1 MFLDAIRKLAV
12 IPGVQK
18 FELLRQTGKKN
29 NYDYGVSMEF
39 RSPKAYED
47 YNQYPDHIAFVQNY
61 WVKEVSDFLEIDF
74 EPLK

>member
-61 WVKEVSDFLEIDF
+61 RPLQIRVSLSLMALI
-74 EPLK
+74 LI